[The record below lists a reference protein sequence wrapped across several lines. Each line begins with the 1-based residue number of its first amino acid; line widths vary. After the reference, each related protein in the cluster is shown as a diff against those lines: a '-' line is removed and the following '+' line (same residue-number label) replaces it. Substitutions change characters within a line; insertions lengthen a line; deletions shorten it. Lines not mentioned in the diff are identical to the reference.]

1 MLSLPCSGLASC
13 QFDLRMRIM
22 LTTNIIQRWLFC
34 VLSDIYISICF
45 QFRSHKQRTRLRLV
59 CYFWLLNRKH
69 CIFQHDKAC
78 TFQSGVFA
86 NSLFSKLL
94 CDSAVRRKYLLL
106 ITNSFVLDHPS
117 IKWCPA
123 PGCDNAVLA
132 SNIDNNPVHCSCGPS
147 FW

>member
-1 MLSLPCSGLASC
+1 MHMHFESTSESCGAQYIIICNKSCS
-13 QFDLRMRIM
+13 
-22 LTTNIIQRWLFC
+22 NIVHAIIFQYDKSYIIHSC
-34 VLSDIYISICF
+34 VLLFPIP
-45 QFRSHKQRTRLRLV
+45 
-59 CYFWLLNRKH
+59 
-69 CIFQHDKAC
+69 
-78 TFQSGVFA
+78 
-86 NSLFSKLL
+86 SLFSKLL

-132 SNIDNNPVHCSCGPS
+132 NSVDNNPVHCSCGHG